1 MNLKRFVDF
10 FSLFTNQAKIEK
22 INVKV
27 DEIEIKDLKQMI
39 LKQNRQILKVLLLKI
54 FKMVLSKEI

>member
-1 MNLKRFVDF
+1 MNLKFLDF

-27 DEIEIKDLKQMI
+27 DEIEIKD
-39 LKQNRQILKVLLLKI
+39 
-54 FKMVLSKEI
+54 